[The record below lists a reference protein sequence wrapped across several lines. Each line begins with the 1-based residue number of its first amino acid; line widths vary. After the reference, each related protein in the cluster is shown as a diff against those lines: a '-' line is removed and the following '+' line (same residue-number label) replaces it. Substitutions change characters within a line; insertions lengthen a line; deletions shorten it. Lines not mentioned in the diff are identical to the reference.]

1 MDYKNIMLTLS
12 IIRQSVKT
20 EILNFGK
27 FIILQNISYRN
38 KISLPFLAPLNE
50 KCCRSLIMLY

>member
-12 IIRQSVKT
+12 IIRQSVKM

-27 FIILQNISYRN
+27 LIILQNIS
-38 KISLPFLAPLNE
+38 
-50 KCCRSLIMLY
+50 